1 MFNGRLKITV
11 IEAKGLQM
19 TKFMTRH
26 QMAAANMEPYVTID
40 VDEVAMERTST
51 KSKTSEPTWNET
63 FTTEFVRN
71 AEEVGFT
78 VFHDATIPPD
88 DFIANCKINLSEL
101 IEKEEQPVHQVWVS
115 FLCWSGTVSI
125 GWMGPMVQGRVIF
138 WNIQWILVLV

>member
-1 MFNGRLKITV
+1 
-11 IEAKGLQM
+11 
-19 TKFMTRH
+19 
-26 QMAAANMEPYVTID
+26 MEPYVTID

-115 FLCWSGTVSI
+115 FFC
-125 GWMGPMVQGRVIF
+125 
-138 WNIQWILVLV
+138 